1 MRAFRLWTG
10 LVRLHIL
17 HHAAEGDVFGLG
29 IIRELRRHG
38 YDLSPGTIY
47 PMLHG
52 LEEAGYL
59 KSSGER
65 SKGPGRRSYRA
76 TRAGRIAL
84 ADARKK
90 VQELFTELVAEAD
103 RSRGRGAGQPSA
115 TRRSGSRRP

>member
-1 MRAFRLWTG
+1 MKTARLWTG

-38 YDLSPGTIY
+38 YDLSPGPIY

-59 KSSGER
+59 R
-65 SKGPGRRSYRA
+65 SRTRPTKGPDRRGYRV
-76 TRAGRIAL
+76 TRAGRAAL
-84 ADARKK
+84 AEGREK
-90 VQELFTELVAEAD
+90 VRELFAELSEP
-103 RSRGRGAGQPSA
+103 RKSRGR
-115 TRRSGSRRP
+115 